1 MVSFGMVLSKLCE
14 KIGSKIRSQDVFYKL
29 PIFERFW
36 IRHFLPLQGTL

>member
-1 MVSFGMVLSKLCE
+1 MNGFMMFLSELYE
-14 KIGSKIRSQDVFYKL
+14 NIGSKIRSQDVFYKL